1 MNTSIEKVSATSA
14 TENEAIIRMVSAK
27 IEGLTRLEE
36 AYTEVDNVVSK
47 VIAFDCGRGSNHIW
61 VSNFKGERLML
72 ITESRINKK

>member
-14 TENEAIIRMVSAK
+14 TENAAIISMVSAK